1 MTNIEFF
8 VLKGL
13 FVLHLARLPVRALTK
28 TSLQASQC
36 MHQTH
41 GPSRTL
47 LLGTIDTGRATLDA
61 WRAKWCRH
69 LEKDGR
75 PNK

>member
-1 MTNIEFF
+1 MTNIQFF
-8 VLKGL
+8 VFKGL
-13 FVLHLARLPVRALTK
+13 FVLRLARLPVRVLTK
-28 TSLQASQC
+28 ASLQTSQC

-41 GPSRTL
+41 GPPHT
-47 LLGTIDTGRATLDA
+47 LLGTIDKGRATLDA